1 LSAPSEILVAQ
12 NVPPKAPG
20 PGVVVD
26 SSPVTNTNGGG
37 VGGSP
42 LANFLPLLLM
52 LVVIGPF
59 FWMMNRKQKKE
70 SAARA
75 ALKRG
80 DKVTLASGLIGELA
94 EMDDRVAKVKIAS
107 GVTVQALASTVS
119 PFAELQAA
127 AAKDSKEAK
136 AASEKK

>member
-1 LSAPSEILVAQ
+1 VSAPSEILVAQ
-12 NVPPKAPG
+12 NVLPKAST

-26 SSPVTNTNGGG
+26 SSPATSSSGGG
-37 VGGSP
+37 AGGSP
-42 LANFLPLLLM
+42 LANFFPLLLM

-59 FWMMNRKQKKE
+59 LWMMNRKQKKE
-70 SAARA
+70 VAARS

-119 PFAELQAA
+119 PYAEPQTVSP
-127 AAKDSKEAK
+127 KDVKEAK
-136 AASEKK
+136 TASDKK